1 MLLDQPIQ
9 SGKPEASSVDFGTAF
24 QDHRGQRA
32 EAEQKEP
39 ASAQRLKQMRWQ
51 AKHLI
56 VRSPGT
62 REQSRRE
69 LR

>member
-9 SGKPEASSVDFGTAF
+9 SGKPEASPVDVGTAF

-39 ASAQRLKQMRWQ
+39 ASAQRLKQMRW
-51 AKHLI
+51 
-56 VRSPGT
+56 R
-62 REQSRRE
+62 QST
-69 LR
+69 